1 MQAIGRGPS
10 SRGRA
15 IERGVVMLY
24 YPFMFLSTNLMAFIS
39 IMLSLLVGM
48 MALYLYNSGA
58 FTRTARKL

>member
-1 MQAIGRGPS
+1 MQAIGRCPS

-15 IERGVVMLY
+15 IERSVIMLY

-58 FTRTARKL
+58 FTRTAPKF